1 MLPSPEPAD
10 VETPADKPRKPL
22 SVGLVLRFVLG
33 LLALLG
39 LVVVLV
45 RALRPQLEAIGTS
58 FVENFGLAGV
68 AFGTFIADG
77 FHFPLPPQFYMLLTI
92 AAGTWSLSSF
102 LAICVGSLSGGLCGY
117 LLARRIARWPKPA
130 QWLARLG
137 KGFQSQLVGA
147 NAYRGALIA
156 SVTPV
161 AFSVL
166 CYFAGLYRLPMKAF
180 ALVLV
185 LRVPKLVLFYELV
198 KLGWSGL

>member
-1 MLPSPEPAD
+1 VSPSPEPVAAENTAD
-10 VETPADKPRKPL
+10 NARKPL
-22 SVGLVLRFVLG
+22 SAGLVLRFVLG
-33 LLALLG
+33 LVALLALVI
-39 LVVVLV
+39 VVV
-45 RALRPQLEAIGTS
+45 RALRPQLQAIGTS
-58 FVENFGLAGV
+58 FVEHFGLGGMAL
-68 AFGTFIADG
+68 GTFLADG
-77 FHFPLPPQFYMLLTI
+77 FHFPLPPQFYMLLAI

-102 LAICVGSLSGGLCGY
+102 MAICAGSLAGGTCGY
-117 LLARRIARWPKPA
+117 LLARRIARWPRLA
-130 QWLARLG
+130 RWLARLG

-147 NAYRGALIA
+147 NAYRGALIV
-156 SVTPV
+156 SITPL